1 MSYTA
6 EQIPGLDRWKIL
18 RADGKT
24 LCHIGSTAEKDNLLA
39 ALNAKTGAPD
49 PYAYTI
55 LYHQSEEMA
64 RNNGEPTQGL
74 TYGPGG
80 REPFVA
86 YGKDQAVKVLGTL
99 QKYNAPASG
108 VEYRLYAL
116 VREPLVSESN

>member
-1 MSYTA
+1 MYTA
-6 EQIPGLDRWKIL
+6 EQVTGLDRWKIL
-18 RADGKT
+18 RANGKT

-39 ALNAKTGAPD
+39 ALNAKPATPSSPSS

-80 REPFVA
+80 REPFVT
-86 YGKDQAVKVLGTL
+86 YGKDQAAKVLDAL
-99 QKYNAPASG
+99 QKYNVPASG
-108 VEYRLYAL
+108 VEYRMYAL
-116 VREPLVSESN
+116 VREHN